1 MLRSVG
7 AGRVTGSNSRSFA
20 SFLVGTAAC
29 ALAVPG
35 VAFAQG
41 QGASSVS
48 EPTAADANAAPEQV
62 AASEDDAIVVTGI
75 RSSLQSALTEKRNAD
90 NLVEVI
96 QAEDIGKLPDQN
108 LAEVLENITGVQ
120 ITREAGVGN
129 AVQIRGTDENRTE
142 VNGVSTVGSGAGRGG
157 ISFEDL
163 PAALISSLEVI
174 KVPTANTIEGS
185 VGGTI
190 NLRTLRPL
198 DLTERVLSFRVQG
211 EHSDLADSFL
221 PRITGTVGNNWSTGV
236 GEIGVVFSGSYAR
249 ADVSAFR
256 PRVDR
261 DAVVTPT
268 SGRASA
274 EAFPFLR
281 LQFLDQDNDN
291 FEYETLNFVG
301 SVEWEPSDGVKLY
314 FDGIYNDQTRAQ
326 ESTRVQ
332 ISGVSAN
339 GVVDNTTN
347 SAFETINLGTL
358 DEPTGPRELG
368 TVQATLS
375 GILRPNSSGA
385 LDPNL
390 RTDSNTGSRVT
401 DSQVYRLGG
410 EWETGRLTLR
420 AEGAIST
427 SDTTNSDFSTT
438 LDFINPNHLPVSTA
452 SLDNGVPIE
461 FDLRGGTLQFG
472 IAPGLSTTPTTGHLL
487 DPANYALRQVNQS
500 LGTVENEEIAGRFD
514 LSYDLAGDLPF
525 LTSVD
530 AGYRYNE
537 TSALNDSNV
546 RNVGLTN
553 AAAINRPRGNLFS
566 DVLVAGPNNFG
577 SADGRRLFIRDFLVI
592 DPAQSFADP
601 AAILDSLNAAITQN
615 NAATS
620 GPDIP
625 LLTGPTQQVTAFFDI
640 SEKTHALY
648 GQVNFDGIDAGI
660 PVRGNLGLRYIS
672 TNVSSLG
679 NTVTAG
685 STAVTPVV
693 QDSSYDFFL
702 PRFNLVVEP
711 ARDVLIRAGIAKDIN
726 RPDFDDLSTSVS
738 FGTGPNTPVPVGNP
752 DLVPESVWSF
762 DLSGEW
768 YFAPSAFFSLG
779 VFHKTRTNLFS
790 EVRIDPAPT
799 RDANGGLAIDITPP
813 CEAGGI
819 FNPIADRN
827 INNVMNPGTG
837 ICVPVTTIVNG
848 EGNTTQTGIEVA
860 FQYDLSRFEDT
871 LGFASGFGFLGNY
884 TYQTTGGSA
893 QDFPSNFR
901 TADGPQGAFTA
912 LGITNAQDRITLSNL
927 SEHSYNATLY
937 YEKYG
942 LSARARY
949 TWRSSYVSTDT
960 FFFGLP
966 RINGARGQLNASVN
980 YDITENINVGL
991 EGINLTSSDA
1001 NQFCVNNN
1009 ALLCFQGL
1017 TDRRLI
1023 AGVSVRF

>member
-1 MLRSVG
+1 MSKPVG
-7 AGRVTGSNSRSFA
+7 VGRRVTGNSRLSA
-20 SFLVGTAAC
+20 KLLIGTALS

-35 VAFAQG
+35 AALAQD
-41 QGASSVS
+41 QRQAA
-48 EPTAADANAAPEQV
+48 EPESGDQ
-62 AASEDDAIVVTGI
+62 AIVITGI
-75 RSSLQSALTEKRNAD
+75 RSSLQSALNERRNSD
-90 NLVEVI
+90 NLIEVI

-108 LAEVLENITGVQ
+108 LAEVLENVTGIQ
-120 ITREAGVGN
+120 ITREAGVGT

-142 VNGVSTVGSGAGRGG
+142 INGVSTVGSGAGRGG

-163 PAALISSLEVI
+163 PAALIASVEVT
-174 KVPTANTIEGS
+174 KVPTAETIEGS

-198 DLTERVLSFRVQG
+198 GLRERLFSVRLQG
-211 EHSDLADSFL
+211 EYSDLAGSVL
-221 PRITGTVGNNWSTGV
+221 PRISGTVGDNWSTGI
-236 GEIGVVFSGSYAR
+236 GEIGIVLSGSYAR
-249 ADVSAFR
+249 SDVSAFR

-261 DAVVTPT
+261 DAVVRPD

-281 LQFLDQDNDN
+281 AQFFDQDNDN

-301 SVEWEPSDGVKLY
+301 SLEWKPTDNLRFY

-347 SAFETINLGTL
+347 TAFETIDLGTL
-358 DEPTGPRELG
+358 DGPAGPIDLG
-368 TVQATLS
+368 SVEAVLS
-375 GILRPNSSGA
+375 GVIRPNSSGA

-390 RTDSNTGSRVT
+390 RTDSNTGSRET
-401 DSQVYRLGG
+401 NSRVYRLGG
-410 EWETGRLTLR
+410 EWESGRLRVR
-420 AEGAIST
+420 AEGALST

-438 LDFINPNHLPVSTA
+438 LDFINPNHLPVSAA
-452 SLDNGVPIE
+452 SIDNGVPIE
-461 FDLRGGTLQFG
+461 FDLTGGTLQFG
-472 IAPGLSTTPTTGHLL
+472 IAPGLSTTPTTAQLL

-500 LGTVENEEIAGRFD
+500 LGIVENREIAGRLD
-514 LSYDLAGDLPF
+514 LSYDFEGALPF
-525 LTSVD
+525 VTSIDV
-530 AGYRYNE
+530 GYRYNE
-537 TSALNDSNV
+537 TSSLNDSNV

-553 AAAINRPRGNLFS
+553 AAAINRPRANLFS
-566 DVLVAGPNNFG
+566 DIMVAGPSNFG

-592 DPAQSFADP
+592 DPALSFSDP
-601 AAILDSLNAAITQN
+601 AAILDALNAAITQN
-615 NAATS
+615 NAATT
-620 GPDIP
+620 GPDIA
-625 LLTGPTQQVTAFFDI
+625 LLTTPTQQVTAFFDI
-640 SEKTHALY
+640 TEETHALY
-648 GQVNFDGIDAGI
+648 GQVNFDGSDLGV
-660 PVRGNLGLRYIS
+660 PVRGNVGLRWVR

-679 NTVTAG
+679 NTQTAG
-685 STAVTPVV
+685 SATVTPIVR
-693 QDSSYDFFL
+693 DSSYEFFL
-702 PRFNLVVEP
+702 PRFNVVIEP
-711 ARDVLIRAGIAKDIN
+711 ARGFLIRGGISRDIN

-752 DLVPESVWSF
+752 DLVPEAVWSF

-768 YFAPSAFFSLG
+768 YFAPSGFVSLG
-779 VFHKTRTNLFS
+779 FFHKTRTNLFS
-790 EVRIDPAPT
+790 EVRIDPFPA
-799 RDANGGLAIDITPP
+799 RDENGGLAIDITPP
-813 CEAGGI
+813 CEQGGI

-827 INNVMNPGTG
+827 INNVQNPGTG
-837 ICVPVTTIVNG
+837 ICVPVTTTVNG
-848 EGNTTQTGIEVA
+848 EGNTTQTGLEVA
-860 FQYDLSRFEDT
+860 FQYDLSRFEDV
-871 LGFASGFGFLGNY
+871 LGFASGFGFIGNY

-912 LGITNAQDRITLSNL
+912 LGLIGVQDRITLPNL
-927 SEHSYNATLY
+927 SKHSYNATLY

-942 LSARARY
+942 LSARVRY
-949 TWRSSYVSTDT
+949 TWRSSYVSTDS

-966 RINGARGQLNASVN
+966 RINAARGQLNASIN
-980 YDITENINVGL
+980 YDLTENINIGV
-991 EGINLTSSDA
+991 EGINLTGSDA

-1017 TDRRLI
+1017 TDRRVT

>member
-1 MLRSVG
+1 METPVAVRRATARKACIVAKFLTG
-7 AGRVTGSNSRSFA
+7 AGLA
-20 SFLVGTAAC
+20 ALVLPSV
-29 ALAVPG
+29 ALAQDQDS
-35 VAFAQG
+35 AIAN
-41 QGASSVS
+41 S
-48 EPTAADANAAPEQV
+48 ETADAQ
-62 AASEDDAIVVTGI
+62 EDPIVVTGI
-75 RSSLQSALTEKRNAD
+75 RSSLQSALTEKRNSD

-108 LAEVLENITGVQ
+108 LAEVLENVTGIQ
-120 ITREAGVGN
+120 ITREAGVGS

-142 VNGVSTVGSGAGRGG
+142 INGVSTVGSGAGRGG

-174 KVPTANTIEGS
+174 KVPEASTIEGS

-190 NLRTLRPL
+190 NLKTLRPL
-198 DLTERVLSFRVQG
+198 ALRDRLISLRVQG
-211 EHSDLADSFL
+211 EHSDLADTIL
-221 PRITGTVGNNWSTGV
+221 PRISGTIGENWSTGI
-236 GEIGVVFSGSYAR
+236 GEVGVVLSGSYAR
-249 ADVSAFR
+249 SDVSAFR

-261 DAVVTPT
+261 DAVVTPS

-274 EAFPFLR
+274 EQFPFLR
-281 LQFLDQDNDN
+281 VQFFDQDNDN

-301 SVEWEPSDGVKLY
+301 SLEWKPADNLKIY
-314 FDGIYNDQTRAQ
+314 FDGVYNDQTRAQ

-332 ISGVSAN
+332 ISGVSSN

-347 SAFETINLGTL
+347 TAFETINLGIL
-358 DEPTGPRELG
+358 DGPDGRVDLG
-368 TVQATLS
+368 SVQATLT
-375 GILRPNSSGA
+375 GVLRPNSSGA

-401 DSQVYRLGG
+401 DSRVYRLGG
-410 EWETGRLTLR
+410 EWESGRLTIR

-427 SDTTNSDFSTT
+427 SDTTNADFSTT

-461 FDLRGGTLQFG
+461 WDLRDGTLQFG
-472 IAPGLSTTPTTGHLL
+472 IAPGLATTPTTEHLL

-500 LGTVENEEIAGRFD
+500 LGTVENEEIAGRLDF
-514 LSYDLAGDLPF
+514 SYDLAWPF
-525 LTSVD
+525 IKSID
-530 AGYRYNE
+530 GGYRYSR
-537 TSALNDSNV
+537 TSALNDSSV

-553 AAAINRPRGNLFS
+553 AAAINRPRGNLFA
-566 DVLVAGPNNFG
+566 DILVAGPDNFG

-592 DPAQSFADP
+592 DPARSFSNPAD
-601 AAILDSLNAAITQN
+601 ILASLNAAITAN
-615 NAATS
+615 NAATT
-620 GPDIP
+620 GPDIA
-625 LLTGPTQQVTAFFDI
+625 LLTTPTQQVTAFFDI
-640 SEKTHALY
+640 TEETHALY
-648 GQVNFDGIDAGI
+648 GQMNFDETILGL
-660 PVRGNLGLRYIS
+660 PVRGNLGLRYVR
-672 TNVSSLG
+672 TNLSSLG
-679 NTVTAG
+679 NTQTAG
-685 STAVTPVV
+685 SDVVTPVERE
-693 QDSSYDFFL
+693 SSYHFFL
-702 PRFNLVVEP
+702 PRFNLVAEP
-711 ARDVLIRAGIAKDIN
+711 ARDVLLRAGVSRDIN

-762 DLSGEW
+762 DVSGEW
-768 YFAPSAFFSLG
+768 YFAPSSYLALG
-779 VFHKTRTNLFS
+779 FFHKTRTNLFS
-790 EVRIDPAPT
+790 EVRIDPFPA

-813 CEAGGI
+813 CEQGGI

-837 ICVPVTTIVNG
+837 ICVPVTTVVNG
-848 EGNTTQTGIEVA
+848 EGNTTQTGIEAAV
-860 FQYDLSRFEDT
+860 QYDLSQFEHV
-871 LGFASGFGFLGNY
+871 LGFASGFGFIGNY

-901 TADGPQGAFTA
+901 IADGPQRAFTA
-912 LGITNAQDRITLSNL
+912 LGIVAQDRITLPNL
-927 SEHSYNATLY
+927 SKHSYNLTLY

-949 TWRSSYVSTDT
+949 AWRSSYVSTDS

-980 YDITENINVGL
+980 YDITDRISVGV
-991 EGINLTSSDA
+991 EGINITRADA

-1017 TDRRLI
+1017 TDRRVT
-1023 AGVSVRF
+1023 AGLSIKL